1 MTAQPFAR
9 DRNAITYCIC
19 MFSALSAS
27 ESISPC
33 GGNCLFCQLVNYS
46 LENLYLSTCHTDI
59 IHFELAV
66 RSIVSKMLSS
76 FRRCV
81 NFSAEIYRGRFS
93 Y

>member
-1 MTAQPFAR
+1 MLLHIVYACFLHFQHLFP
-9 DRNAITYCIC
+9 
-19 MFSALSAS
+19 L
-27 ESISPC
+27 C
-33 GGNCLFCQLVNYS
+33 GGNCLVCQLVNYS

>member
-1 MTAQPFAR
+1 MLLHIVYACFLHFQHLNLFP
-9 DRNAITYCIC
+9 
-19 MFSALSAS
+19 L
-27 ESISPC
+27 C
-33 GGNCLFCQLVNYS
+33 GGNCLVCQLVNYS
-46 LENLYLSTCHTDI
+46 LENLYLSTCHTDT